1 MSFWEE
7 VFPEAMNQLNQDPL
21 PYRGP
26 YQPQW
31 GIRHLTVW
39 RDVQAKL
46 DMARQD
52 YEFDIGQQ
60 QVGKFRRGM
69 RRAMDKAGA
78 PLQLGRKLIP
88 LMDITSPV
96 LGVVDLLLDV
106 STRAEWHPTSNERDS
121 PRTRH
126 INRQPRSAKRSTP
139 DLTTSRTVSRG
150 STSTSSR
157 ILRTKTS

>member
-52 YEFDIGQQ
+52 YEFHIGQQ
-60 QVGKFRRGM
+60 QAGKFRRGM

-106 STRAEWHPTSNERDS
+106 STAQSGIPHRMRETHLAQGISTGRRG
-121 PRTRH
+121 PR
-126 INRQPRSAKRSTP
+126 N
-139 DLTTSRTVSRG
+139 G
-150 STSTSSR
+150 
-157 ILRTKTS
+157 